1 MGNWRIPN
9 FQEKSG
15 QKSDFDENREFL
27 ARVSSQIILWIPFF
41 KSDQK
46 KIEKAK
52 FKKNIHFTN
61 EEEIFVAK

>member
-1 MGNWRIPN
+1 
-9 FQEKSG
+9 
-15 QKSDFDENREFL
+15 L